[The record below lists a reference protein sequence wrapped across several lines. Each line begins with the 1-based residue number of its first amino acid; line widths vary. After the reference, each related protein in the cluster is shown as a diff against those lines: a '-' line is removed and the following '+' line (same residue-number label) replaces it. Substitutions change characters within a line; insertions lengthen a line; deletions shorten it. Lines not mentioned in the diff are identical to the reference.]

1 MRAARHHVRKAAL
14 LASAFAS
21 LCLVVLLVSCQSA
34 SGTSE
39 EPTGAAFALPEKLIM
54 PQVSADGNSIDT
66 SHASEGYVVVHYLS
80 DTRLKFQVAKDDM
93 VYNYDFPQDGT
104 PTVFPVNMGDG
115 TYLFRIMKN
124 TSGNDYVE
132 VDSVEENI
140 SLTSEYAPFLIP
152 NQYCD
157 YDEDSACVAKAREL
171 AGNAENQAEALR
183 CICDY
188 IMENVTYDSVK
199 AEKLSTVSGY
209 VPDPDETLASGTGV
223 CYDYASLGAAML
235 RSLGFPTKIITGYVT
250 PGDLYHAW
258 IMVYVDGS
266 WKTGEFSV
274 NPDTWSRVD
283 LTFAASGSTEFTG
296 DGTSYTERYVY

>member
-1 MRAARHHVRKAAL
+1 MRAQRHTA
-14 LASAFAS
+14 
-21 LCLVVLLVSCQSA
+21 CGVVLLVVACALACMLFALAGCAGGSRA
-34 SGTSE
+34 E
-39 EPTGAAFALPEKLIM
+39 AEPTGASFEPPDKLALPV
-54 PQVSADGNSIDT
+54 VSADGDQIDVEHV
-66 SHASEGYVVVHYLS
+66 SDGYVVVHYVS
-80 DTRLKFQVAKDDM
+80 DTRLKFQVSKDDM
-93 VYNYDFPQDGT
+93 VYNYDFPEDGT

-132 VDSVEENI
+132 VDSVQVDV
-140 SLTSEYAPFLIP
+140 SLVSEYAPFIIP
-152 NQYCD
+152 NQYCN
-157 YDEDSACVAKAREL
+157 YDDSSACVAKAREL
-171 AGNAENQAEALR
+171 TSDATNQAEALR

-188 IMENVTYDSVK
+188 VMDNVVYDSAK
-199 AEKLSTVSGY
+199 AEKLSVVNGY
-209 VPDPDETLASGTGV
+209 IPDPDETLATGEGV
-223 CYDYASLGAAML
+223 CFDYASLGAAML

-258 IMVYVDGS
+258 IMVYVDGT